1 MRIGIIASARF
12 PIRQPF
18 AGGLERHT
26 YDLAT
31 GLRARGHAVTV
42 FASDGSDPDLGV
54 EPVCSEDCQADFSD
68 AAMGDPS
75 ALPEPFMRTH
85 HAYLHLMLDLAER
98 DFDLIQNS
106 SLHYLPVSLAP
117 FLDIPVV
124 TTLHTPPT
132 PWLESALAS
141 HYRADQST
149 FVSVSHANARSWAST
164 LDVTEVIP
172 NGIDLEAWPFSTSG
186 DPSTVVWSGRLVP
199 EKGPHLAVEAAH
211 AAGKRIVL
219 AGPLDGNGYAD
230 NEVLD
235 RLRPEDRYAGHLEQG
250 ELASLV
256 GTAGTFVSSPCWEEP
271 FGLVV
276 AEALACGTPV
286 AAFDRGALREIVNDR
301 TGVLASP
308 DDIVGLADAIE
319 QAGGL
324 GRSDCR
330 SRAEAEFSVGRMVD
344 RYEHLYRQ
352 LVS

>member
-1 MRIGIIASARF
+1 M
-12 PIRQPF
+12 
-18 AGGLERHT
+18 
-26 YDLAT
+26 
-31 GLRARGHAVTV
+31 TV

-54 EPVCSEDCQADFSD
+54 EPVCSEDCQADFSE

-98 DFDLIQNS
+98 DFDVIQNS

-117 FLDIPVV
+117 FLDIPFV

-141 HYRADQST
+141 HRLAARST
-149 FVSVSHANARSWAST
+149 FVSVSRANARSWAST
-164 LDVTEVIP
+164 LSVTEVIP

-199 EKGPHLAVEAAH
+199 EKGPDLAVEAAH
-211 AAGKRIVL
+211 GAGKRIVL

-230 NEVLD
+230 GEVLD
-235 RLRPEDRYAGHLEQG
+235 RLRPGDRYAGHLDQDD
-250 ELASLV
+250 LADLV
-256 GTAGTFVSSPCWEEP
+256 GTAGTFVCSPCWEEP

-286 AAFDRGALREIVNDR
+286 AAFDRGALREIVDER
-301 TGVLASP
+301 TGVLAEP
-308 DDIVGLADAIE
+308 GDIVGLADAIGR
-319 QAGGL
+319 AGEL
-324 GRSDCR
+324 VRSDCR
-330 SRAEAEFSVGRMVD
+330 DRAEAEFSVVRMVD
-344 RYEHLYRQ
+344 RYEQVYQR